1 MLEDMR
7 PQDEQ
12 RDGVPASLWQAL
24 ADAAHED
31 LVARIWRLD
40 NRIRT
45 LVLALATAPRPDKWP
60 RSPYWQCWY
69 AVRPACSAVCHPTWR
84 RWMQPRR
91 AGSTCRLTCASPR
104 PTCRL
109 PPRRPRGHRSL

>member
-45 LVLALATAPRPDKWP
+45 LVLALATAPRPDRWP
-60 RSPYWQCWY
+60 RRPYWQWWY
-69 AVRPACSAVCHPTWR
+69 AVRARVLR
-84 RWMQPRR
+84 
-91 AGSTCRLTCASPR
+91 G
-104 PTCRL
+104 L
-109 PPRRPRGHRSL
+109 PPDLETLDAAEARRVNLPPHLR